1 MSFQLNIYSVL
12 LLLPFTQ
19 GILFGTLLM
28 TRKQEKYIKA
38 NRLLGMILLLMSIKI
53 AFWMLGFAGWYD
65 THDAFTSLMF
75 YFPFNTVCL
84 MGPLLYFYFLAIT
97 NQDFRFERRHLRHLW
112 LPATWFF
119 LIIGKFSLDFLIYYP
134 FPDTAAFQFG
144 TKGPWAE
151 LDKTVPVILISYGS
165 FSYYLWLTLKA
176 YRTYR
181 QYTQQNFSL
190 QENVDFI
197 WLRNLLLA
205 IGTGLLIMFAYQLI
219 NWVYPLSYKADW
231 YSYLFLGT
239 LVYYVSIKGYQV
251 QMEPKPALHFIPA
264 TVQDASSIAVKS
276 APLPDLELRL
286 EHLTQLLIQEK
297 HYLIPDLTLA
307 QLAKMAKVNTG
318 ILSRI
323 INTGF
328 SLNFNDFINS
338 YRVREVITRFELKQH
353 QRITLLSIAL
363 ECGFNSKATFNRA
376 FKKHTGKTPVEY
388 LAGLETEQNIGIK
401 QPVISG

>member
-1 MSFQLNIYSVL
+1 MTFQLNIYSVL

-28 TRKQEKYIKA
+28 AKRCDKYIKA
-38 NRLLGMILLLMSIKI
+38 NRLLGMILLLMSIKV

-97 NQDFRFERRHLRHLW
+97 NQDFKLEKKNLKHLW
-112 LPATWFF
+112 LPAAWIL
-119 LIIGKFSLDFLIYYP
+119 LIAGKFSLDFLTYYP
-134 FPDTAAFQFG
+134 FPGTTKFQFG

-151 LDKTVPVILISYGS
+151 LDKTVPVTLIAYGS

-176 YRTYR
+176 YRAYR
-181 QYTQQNFSL
+181 KYTQENFSL
-190 QENVDFI
+190 QENINFI

-205 IGTGLLIMFAYQLI
+205 IGSGLLIMLGYQLI

-231 YSYLFLGT
+231 YSYLFLGM
-239 LVYYVSIKGYQV
+239 LVYYISIKGYQV
-251 QMEPKPALHFIPA
+251 QTEAKPALHFTPA
-264 TVQDASSIAVKS
+264 NIETAGNLAVQS

-286 EHLTQLLIQEK
+286 EQLTQLLEK
-297 HYLIPDLTLA
+297 EKPYLIPDLTLA
-307 QLAKMAKVNTG
+307 QLAKMTKVNSG

-323 INTGF
+323 INTGR

-353 QRITLLSIAL
+353 QTITLLGIAL

-376 FKKHTGKTPVEY
+376 FKKHTGKTPIEY
-388 LAGLETEQNIGIK
+388 LNALNMTENIVLK
-401 QPVISG
+401 QPIASG